1 MGGVRLDHQPPELE
15 GNSIMFTK
23 KPDAPA
29 GAEMPKMP
37 PPPQPMNG
45 SRPPILGASAS
56 VSSGQPSVIG
66 TDLTVTGNLLSK
78 GEIQIE
84 GQVQGD
90 LTAGRVVVGP
100 NAKITGGIVA
110 DEVEVQGTVHGSIR
124 GMRVTL
130 KSNSRVEGDVFHQML
145 AIEQGAYFEGKS
157 RRSENPKETAKT
169 DMPVT

>member
-1 MGGVRLDHQPPELE
+1 
-15 GNSIMFTK
+15 MFTK
-23 KPDAPA
+23 KPDAPSS
-29 GAEMPKMP
+29 GETLKMAP
-37 PPPQPMNG
+37 SPQPMNG
-45 SRPPILGASAS
+45 VRQPVVGSSLSAASGSA
-56 VSSGQPSVIG
+56 SVIG
-66 TDLTVTGNLLSK
+66 TDLSVTGNLLSK

-90 LTAGRVVVGP
+90 LTAARIVVGP

-110 DEVEVQGTVHGSIR
+110 DDVEVQGTVHGSIR

-157 RRSENPKETAKT
+157 RRSENPKENAKT
-169 DMPVT
+169 DMPGAA

>member
-1 MGGVRLDHQPPELE
+1 
-15 GNSIMFTK
+15 MFTK
-23 KPDAPA
+23 KPEAPA
-29 GAEMPKMP
+29 AGEMPKMA

-45 SRPPILGASAS
+45 VRPPASPSMVSAPAGAA
-56 VSSGQPSVIG
+56 SVIG
-66 TDLTVTGNLLSK
+66 TDLSVTGNMLSK
-78 GEIQIE
+78 GEIHIE

-110 DEVEVQGTVHGSIR
+110 DEIEVQGTVHGSIR

-130 KSNSRVEGDVFHQML
+130 KANSRVEGDVFHQML

-157 RRSENPKETAKT
+157 RRSENPKEVARTEVPGAT
-169 DMPVT
+169 G

>member
-1 MGGVRLDHQPPELE
+1 
-15 GNSIMFTK
+15 MFTK

-29 GAEMPKMP
+29 AEAPKIM
-37 PPPQPMNG
+37 PQPQPTNG
-45 SRPPILGASAS
+45 ARPPVLGSTHNASAS
-56 VSSGQPSVIG
+56 AVSVIG
-66 TDLTVTGNLLSK
+66 TDLSVTGNLQSK

-90 LTAGRVVVGP
+90 LLAARVVVGP

-110 DEVEVQGTVHGSIR
+110 DDIEVQGTVHGSIR

-130 KSNSRVEGDVFHQML
+130 KANSRVEGDVFHQSL

-157 RRSENPKETAKT
+157 RRSENPKEGVKT
-169 DMPVT
+169 DVPGAAG

>member
-1 MGGVRLDHQPPELE
+1 
-15 GNSIMFTK
+15 MFTK
-23 KPDAPA
+23 KPDPVGLDAPKA
-29 GAEMPKMP
+29 V

-45 SRPPILGASAS
+45 ARPPVLSGAPSASA
-56 VSSGQPSVIG
+56 GIASVIG
-66 TDLTVTGNLLSK
+66 TDLSVTGNLQSK

-90 LTAGRVVVGP
+90 LNAQRIVVGP

-110 DEVEVQGTVHGSIR
+110 DEVEVHGTVHGSVR

-130 KSNSRVEGDVFHQML
+130 KSSSRVEGDVFHQSL

-157 RRSENPKETAKT
+157 RRSENPKEGSAAAQAAAPKA
-169 DMPVT
+169 

>member
-1 MGGVRLDHQPPELE
+1 
-15 GNSIMFTK
+15 MFTK
-23 KPDAPA
+23 KPDAAPTT
-29 GAEMPKMP
+29 EIPKMT

-45 SRPPILGASAS
+45 ARPPVLSAGIGNSAAGAA
-56 VSSGQPSVIG
+56 SVIG
-66 TDLTVTGNLLSK
+66 TDLSVTGNLMSK

-90 LTAGRVVVGP
+90 LTAGRIVVGP

-130 KSNSRVEGDVFHQML
+130 KANSRVEGDVFHQML

-157 RRSENPKETAKT
+157 RRSENPKETART
-169 DMPVT
+169 EVPGALQG

>member
-1 MGGVRLDHQPPELE
+1 
-15 GNSIMFTK
+15 MFTK
-23 KPDAPA
+23 KPDTPVAN
-29 GAEMPKMP
+29 EMPKMA

-45 SRPPILGASAS
+45 ARPPVLGATLGGGTA
-56 VSSGQPSVIG
+56 GIASVIG
-66 TDLTVTGNLLSK
+66 TDLSVTGNLQSK

-90 LTAGRVVVGP
+90 LTAARIVVGP

-110 DEVEVQGTVHGSIR
+110 DDIEVQGTVHGSIR

-130 KSNSRVEGDVFHQML
+130 KANSRVEGDVFHQML

-157 RRSENPKETAKT
+157 RRSENPKENAKT
-169 DMPVT
+169 EVPGSGG

>member
-1 MGGVRLDHQPPELE
+1 
-15 GNSIMFTK
+15 MFTK

-29 GAEMPKMP
+29 GEAPKIM
-37 PPPQPMNG
+37 PPPQPTNG
-45 SRPPILGASAS
+45 ARPPVLGPTNASPNTA
-56 VSSGQPSVIG
+56 VSVIG
-66 TDLTVTGNLLSK
+66 TDLSVTGNLQSK

-90 LTAGRVVVGP
+90 LLAARVVVGP

-110 DEVEVQGTVHGSIR
+110 DDIEVQGTVHGSIR

-130 KSNSRVEGDVFHQML
+130 KANSRVEGDVFHQSL

-157 RRSENPKETAKT
+157 RRSENPKENTKT
-169 DMPVT
+169 DLPGSVTG